1 MSDLLSSGTGQFT
14 IGITGRDGITY
25 HVHLTAAEAKR
36 LGEFV
41 DEHT

>member
-25 HVHLTAAEAKR
+25 HVHLTAAEA
-36 LGEFV
+36 LLFVDSV